1 MCDTLCALGP
11 AGTVFAKSSDR
22 PIGEAQV
29 VEVHD
34 RRPAG
39 GALHTQYLALPDA
52 GAARVLGSRPT
63 WLWGFE
69 HGVNEHRVAIG
80 NERVWTDDD
89 PTRAPDGLIGMDLVR
104 LALERGRTATD
115 AVDVLT
121 DLLEHHGQGGIAD
134 ATTGEPY
141 WSSFLVADPTDAW
154 VVDTSGTAWAAE
166 PVPPGGHR
174 SISNRLSVG
183 GGWTRA
189 GGGVAP
195 GTSFTATHLPADV
208 PTGFADVRAAVTAAA
223 AAEHRTGAALRATL
237 RDHGASG
244 TTADG
249 QDAASDRTSAAVAP
263 LPDRHADLDGAGVT
277 VCMHVRGFQAT
288 AASMIV
294 ELDRDPDAP
303 VLASC
308 ALGAPCVSVFVPI
321 FLDVGGP
328 TVLADPATW
337 EAVDQL
343 RRAVERATDDGGAA
357 IGHELQLAV
366 RAVLDPIEDEL
377 ADAAT
382 PAHTSDAAARRA
394 VQHLTDVR
402 LPAGLA
408 AAATLVSA
416 WR

>member
-1 MCDTLCALGP
+1 MCDTLCTLGP

-39 GALHTQYLALPDA
+39 GTLHTQYLALPDA
-52 GAARVLGSRPT
+52 GAAQVLGSRPT

-89 PTRAPDGLIGMDLVR
+89 PTSAPDGLIGMDLVR
-104 LALERGRTATD
+104 LALERGRTATE

-121 DLLEHHGQGGIAD
+121 DLLERHGQGGIAD

-166 PVPPGGHR
+166 PVPPGGSR

-183 GGWTRA
+183 AGWTRA
-189 GGGVAP
+189 GGGLAP
-195 GTSFTATHLPADV
+195 GASFTAAHLPADV

-223 AAEHRTGAALRATL
+223 AAERRTGAGLRAAL
-237 RDHGASG
+237 RDHGAGG
-244 TTADG
+244 TATGAPATAG
-249 QDAASDRTSAAVAP
+249 GRAMAVDP
-263 LPDRHADLDGAGVT
+263 LPDRRADLDGTGVT

-303 VLASC
+303 VVASC
-308 ALGAPCVSVFVPI
+308 ALGAPCVGVFVPV
-321 FLDVGGP
+321 FLDAGGP
-328 TVLADPATW
+328 TALADPATW
-337 EAVDQL
+337 QAVDEL
-343 RRAVERATDDGGAA
+343 RRAVERATDDGGTA

-377 ADAAT
+377 TDAA
-382 PAHTSDAAARRA
+382 AAARTSDLAARRA
-394 VQHLTDVR
+394 VRHLADAR
-402 LPAGLA
+402 LPAALA
-408 AAATLVSA
+408 AASTLVTA
-416 WR
+416 WG